1 MIKYSKTNLNN
12 AKNLRKDMTPW
23 ERKLYYSF
31 LKDLEYKFYKQRLI
45 DNYILD
51 FYCGRLKL
59 AIELD
64 GSQHYFDKS
73 IEYDNQRTN
82 YLNSIGITVLR
93 FTNIDIDRKFN
104 EVCEQIYHTIQ
115 MLSKKESN

>member
-1 MIKYSKTNLNN
+1 M
-12 AKNLRKDMTPW
+12 
-23 ERKLYYSF
+23 
-31 LKDLEYKFYKQRLI
+31 
-45 DNYILD
+45 
-51 FYCGRLKL
+51 

-73 IEYDNQRTN
+73 IDYDNQRTN

-115 MLSKKESN
+115 ILSKKESN